1 MAAKWNPRQEKFI
14 EWLAL
19 PKSKRTPPTHEEFA
33 DAIGVTSRTLRNWK
47 KLPGFWPAVW
57 ELAEWH
63 LSDWLPDIFDALGRK
78 AAGGD
83 VGAMRLALEAIGTL
97 DIQGKVQVTIS
108 PYTIEELTQARKL
121 SQAWDSEHSDE

>member
-1 MAAKWNPRQEKFI
+1 MADKWNARQEKFI
-14 EWLAL
+14 GWMAL
-19 PKSKRTPPTHEEFA
+19 PKSQRTPPTHEELA
-33 DAIGVTSRTLRNWK
+33 DALGLTSRTLRNWK

-83 VGAMRLALEAIGTL
+83 VGAIRLALEAIGTL
-97 DIQGKVQVTIS
+97 DAEGKVSVTVKPYS
-108 PYTIEELTQARKL
+108 PEELAAAREKSQKWL
-121 SQAWDSEHSDE
+121 SEVSE